1 MAQHLELGRRG
12 EELAKAHLIAYGYEV
27 VAQNWVC
34 GKAEVDLIAKKDTR
48 LIFVEVKA
56 RSGARYGQPEDFVN
70 ARKQKLLA
78 GAANEYIYLNNYNG
92 EIRFDIIA
100 ILFNAQK
107 AFTLNHIKDAF
118 WPLAF

>member
-12 EELAKAHLIAYGYEV
+12 EELAKAHLLQGGYEIIT
-27 VAQNWVC
+27 QNWTYR
-34 GKAEVDLIAKKDTR
+34 KAEVDLIAR
-48 LIFVEVKA
+48 HQNQLIFVEVKT
-56 RSGARYGQPEDFVN
+56 RSGNRYGEPEDFVD

-78 GAANEYIYLNNYNG
+78 MAANEYVYQTAFEG

-107 AFTLNHIKDAF
+107 EFTLSHIKDAF
-118 WPLAF
+118 WPLAL